1 MCVGGG
7 DNFDIEKQFGVQ
19 ALVTGRKVLV
29 SPKWKMGRVPRMYAE
44 DIGHLGN
51 IVKRYKEI
59 ENIMRKKEKK
69 NQ

>member
-1 MCVGGG
+1 ME
-7 DNFDIEKQFGVQ
+7 I
-19 ALVTGRKVLV
+19 RK
-29 SPKWKMGRVPRMYAE
+29 RVPRMYAE

-59 ENIMRKKEKK
+59 ENKMRKKEKK